1 MKKLIINSLIAV
13 MMFVISPFFVFA
25 EEKQGVAIGEPSLRL
40 RSGPGTSY
48 DTITFI
54 PYLSNITIIS
64 YDSSTEGC
72 SGKPWAKVK
81 TSNNVEGYACS
92 RYINEVSS
100 DQIDVNNASSVVSNM
115 TDSEFDAYLN
125 GQGFPESYKVKLKE
139 IHKLHP
145 SWVFIGTPARY
156 SWESSMLEE
165 DEFVSYNGDTSP
177 GNSFLNVNKARA
189 AEGQEGYLST
199 QPADYNYYTN
209 TFIAHDGTYW
219 FQANTQAIAHFM
231 DPRTYLNEKSIFSF
245 EDLTYDSTCQ
255 TEEAVKAVLSSD
267 FLKQYSGYFM
277 QAARNYNVSPVY
289 LASLSRMEVGTGTG
303 NICTNGHAGVL
314 ADGVNYSGY
323 YNFFNIGASSSSDP
337 KLKSLQKAKENGWN
351 SPEKAIVNGSYIIS
365 KNYIQCGQNTLYYQ
379 KYNLSSKATKG
390 IWHQYTTNIDSLASQ
405 AATTFNSYKSMG
417 VIDMPFKFDIPVF
430 SGMPESTPLPPL
442 GNPNNYMRE
451 IKVNNLSLTNFDSAN
466 EKYSITIAYTDKVTI
481 TGSAIAGTSRVDGLG
496 TFDLTSD
503 KQVQKVIVTSGNGIK
518 KTYEITIN
526 RLPNPNQQQ
535 NQTNNNNDQNSNNNN
550 NSTDN
555 NQQNGGIS
563 ITNVINSSSYKVS
576 SEFLSNVTFGSDVN
590 SLINNLRKYSEAVS
604 ITVKNSNNNVK
615 TSGVIVTGD
624 KVTIS
629 TGNEEKTYTIVVY
642 GDTNGDGSISAIDL
656 LNVQKIIINKSNL
669 GGAYYR
675 AADTNKDG
683 KISAIDLL
691 NVQKHI
697 LGKLIIS
704 QN

>member
-1 MKKLIINSLIAV
+1 MTNYTFEQATDTQDKSGNA
-13 MMFVISPFFVFA
+13 MMNIPPAKQAQGRTGFLSTA
-25 EEKQGVAIGEPSLRL
+25 EPD
-40 RSGPGTSY
+40 Y
-48 DTITFI
+48 DYLNNTFI
-54 PYLSNITIIS
+54 P
-64 YDSSTEGC
+64 
-72 SGKPWAKVK
+72 
-81 TSNNVEGYACS
+81 
-92 RYINEVSS
+92 
-100 DQIDVNNASSVVSNM
+100 
-115 TDSEFDAYLN
+115 
-125 GQGFPESYKVKLKE
+125 
-139 IHKLHP
+139 
-145 SWVFIGTPARY
+145 
-156 SWESSMLEE
+156 
-165 DEFVSYNGDTSP
+165 
-177 GNSFLNVNKARA
+177 
-189 AEGQEGYLST
+189 
-199 QPADYNYYTN
+199 
-209 TFIAHDGTYW
+209 HDGSYW
-219 FQANTQAIAHFM
+219 FQANRQTLQYYL
-231 DPRTYLNEKSIFSF
+231 DPRNFLNEIEIFMF
-245 EDLTYDSTCQ
+245 EDLTYHPSFQ
-255 TEEAVKAVLSSD
+255 TLSAIKSVLLSD
-267 FLKQYSGYFM
+267 YMKQYANYFDNAGR
-277 QAARNYNVSPVY
+277 AANASPVF
-289 LASLSRMEVGTGTG
+289 LAALSRQEVGTSDS
-303 NICTNGHAGVL
+303 NIVINGRAGVL
-314 ADGVNYSGY
+314 SDGIDYTGY
-323 YNFFNIGASSSSDP
+323 YNFFNIGASSSSNP
-337 KLKSLQKAKENGWN
+337 KLRSLQTAKANGWD
-351 SPEKAIVNGSYIIS
+351 SPKKSIVEGATFIS
-365 KNYIQCGQNTLYYQ
+365 RNYIANYQHTLYYQ
-379 KYNLSSKATKG
+379 KYNFHPNETKG